1 MKSKRPPLTRMLAI
15 DQYIRGNHFPDCAD
29 LAELVH
35 VDRRMILNDIDFMR
49 KKLGA
54 PVAYDKSRKGYYYK
68 KSWVLFPELGRDKQW
83 EKQTDLSKTRFFD
96 DLQYPECQS
105 ALVPDSKKSLHGSV
119 TPDNIGLGDVPLSD
133 DTPVSLKEL
142 EFALAKLFKVR
153 FSYEDPRKGHI
164 VKGIFHPYHF
174 HFSSH
179 NRTWYLIAYYEKALE
194 VQDFDLSGFTSL
206 HCLKTHFKVKEDF
219 SLEDHLAKSF
229 NEVLKKSNRRVI
241 VRFSRK
247 SAPWVKQI
255 NWHPTP
261 QHIETQKDGSV
272 TLTLDVC
279 SLDEVKQWV
288 LHFGSEAEVEE
299 PEELRYMIKEELV
312 KMGERYLGMY

>member
-35 VDRRMILNDIDFMR
+35 VDRRMILNDIDFMQ

-54 PVAYDKSRKGYYYK
+54 PVAYDEARKGYYYK
-68 KSWVLFPELGRDKQW
+68 KNWALFPELNCDKKW
-83 EKQTDLSKTRFFD
+83 EAQTDSSKARFLGD
-96 DLQYPECQS
+96 SQYLECHS
-105 ALVPDSKKSLHGSV
+105 EFVPGSKKSPCGSV
-119 TPDNIGLGDVPLSD
+119 LPDNIGLGEVLLSNDV
-133 DTPVSLKEL
+133 PVSLVEL
-142 EFALAKLFKVR
+142 ELALARLFKVC
-153 FSYEDPRKGHI
+153 FSYRDPWKGHS
-164 VKGIFHPYHF
+164 VEGIFHPYHL
-174 HFSSH
+174 HYSSH
-179 NRTWYLIAYYEKALE
+179 NRTWHLVAYYEKACE
-194 VQDFDLSGFTSL
+194 VQNFDLSGFTSL
-206 HCLKTHFKVKEDF
+206 RCLKTHFKVKEGF
-219 SLEDHLAKSF
+219 SLEDYLAKSF
-229 NEVLKKSNRRVI
+229 NEISKKSNRRVI
-241 VRFSRK
+241 IRFSRK
-247 SAPWVKQI
+247 SAPWVKRK
-255 NWHPTP
+255 NWHPT
-261 QHIETQKDGSV
+261 QHMETEKDGSV